1 MATRRTRTAR
11 LAATLLAGAILLLP
25 VQGMAATPGVE
36 GPHFDCAELADGAPP
51 DSARGWYERSLWAN
65 HCYVY
70 QARAVRIGVDG
81 VRTLALSHE
90 IRDGI
95 EREVARFLDGP
106 AVVFERQGR
115 VARLAGMA
123 AGRPAPASP
132 ATIVDHL
139 AGLYRLQ
146 ITGEDRIA
154 GRRTVRLDIEPLDE
168 LRYGHRLWL
177 DAVTALPLK
186 QMLLDERGRVIETFQ
201 ITELRDPRL
210 HRGEIGLSPARRLPA
225 PPWRPGWMPEGFVA
239 QPVETHAGRR
249 PEVGHR
255 VYGDGLAT
263 LSLFVEPL
271 ENRDLLIPGVHRL
284 GVSNA
289 AVLHRQLGGRP
300 RQVVAMGELPPEV
313 LRRVV
318 EAVEWHA
325 DDGGDPGRE
334 ARRPEVT
341 P

>member
-1 MATRRTRTAR
+1 MTVRRSRT
-11 LAATLLAGAILLLP
+11 TLLSAALL
-25 VQGMAATPGVE
+25 VTAALAMPSSGSAQAPAAE
-36 GPHFDCAELADGAPP
+36 PSHFDCAGLRERGQP
-51 DSARGWYERSLWAN
+51 DSALSWYRRSLWAN
-65 HCYVY
+65 HCYLFR
-70 QARAVRIGVDG
+70 ARAVRIGVDG
-81 VRTLALSHE
+81 VRTLALSHD

-115 VARLAGMA
+115 IARLSGLGSGM
-123 AGRPAPASP
+123 PTPASP
-132 ATIVDHL
+132 EVIADHL

-146 ITGEDRIA
+146 LSGEDRIA
-154 GRRTVRLDIEPLDE
+154 GRHTVRLDIEPLDE

-177 DAVTALPLK
+177 DAATALPLK

-210 HRGEIGLSPARRLPA
+210 HDGAVSLA
-225 PPWRPGWMPEGFVA
+225 PTRPMPETPWRPRWLPEGFVA
-239 QPVETHAGRR
+239 QSVQTHAGRR
-249 PEVGHR
+249 PGVSHR

-271 ENRDLLIPGVHRL
+271 ENRDLLIPGIHRL
-284 GVSNA
+284 GVSHA

-318 EAVEWHA
+318 ESLEWTMPGE
-325 DDGGDPGRE
+325 GGEATMAPGE
-334 ARRPEVT
+334 GAP
-341 P
+341 